1 MSVTFTASANATP
14 ASGIV
19 IATCTVSSE
28 EYQLIILAG
37 QDGNTFGVG
46 IASPLFTRLSD
57 GTDSVLVNAASRLTT
72 EASLIGGSINA
83 ASAVVTN
90 IVSASIGSGSITVD
104 KVDTVVSTSVAGG
117 SVALLTG
124 ANTIGTASVIQSTPT
139 GIANAWPVQLTDGT
153 DTALVNAASRLTT
166 EASILGGSI
175 NAASV
180 IVTAQVSASVSGGS
194 VALLTGANTI
204 GVASV
209 IQSTPTG
216 IANAWPVKITD
227 GTDSVVVTAASEA
240 LVFVNKDRK

>member
-124 ANTIGTASVIQSTPT
+124 ANVFGSASAIQGTPAGVAAAWPVKVTDGANSASVSASSILKVSLHSPTGSDLGVGTASPLFTSVTNVASVIVSSGSVVVINQVSASISNTASVI
-139 GIANAWPVQLTDGT
+139 
-153 DTALVNAASRLTT
+153 
-166 EASILGGSI
+166 
-175 NAASV
+175 
-180 IVTAQVSASVSGGS
+180 
-194 VALLTGANTI
+194 
-204 GVASV
+204 
-209 IQSTPTG
+209 
-216 IANAWPVKITD
+216 
-227 GTDSVVVTAASEA
+227 
-240 LVFVNKDRK
+240 